1 MCGKKKGVLGVIQ
14 RPMELLH
21 VQLTHVQPPL
31 CVSIVTTCT
40 TALTNAS
47 FMMGMAK
54 PGHPLVKGLPDN
66 IFPLM
71 K

>member
-14 RPMELLH
+14 SPIELLH
-21 VQLTHVQPPL
+21 AQHSHFQPPL
-31 CVSIVTTCT
+31 SVSIVATCT

-54 PGHPLVKGLPDN
+54 PGHPLEKGPPDK
-66 IFPLM
+66 IFYLM